1 MECQYQLL
9 SGPGERELSAPEAA
23 RRALATLASAPAHTP
38 GASPVSASVDPAR
51 AVDDRAAVTA
61 PLQAYR
67 PGPRAPNRDTWWPL
81 ASAVLVVV
89 PACIL
94 ALLYLSPLLPLSP
107 PRPQICESLPI
118 LDPIVGGAPEGI
130 TAGPDGALWFTESQG
145 NQIGRLTTS
154 GQVSDFPLPPRI
166 TTSGHV
172 REFYVPAVVSTP
184 WGITAGP
191 DGALWFTEYEANS
204 IGRITTSGHVREV
217 YVTKPSDSPTNALPR
232 GITTGPDRALWFAE
246 YGGNAI
252 GRITTSGQ
260 LHDFPLPNR

>member
-130 TAGPDGALWFTESQG
+130 TAGPDGALWFTEG
-145 NQIGRLTTS
+145 RGQIGRLTTS
-154 GQVSDFPLPPRI
+154 GQL
-166 TTSGHV
+166 
-172 REFYVPAVVSTP
+172 REFRLPAVVSTP